1 MKAYDNIRQGIVAVK
16 CTQRFVRGDDGDQ
29 GIPVVQ
35 LREAAI
41 VRSLDHPNIVSFY
54 DVILTPTA
62 IYFVME
68 LGDCNLREHLR
79 ELESRGDSTLSEV
92 ALRGFG
98 RQLFSALAYCHAAH
112 IMHRWDF

>member
-1 MKAYDNIRQGIVAVK
+1 MKAYDNINQRSVAVK
-16 CTQRFVRGDDGDQ
+16 CAQRYLREDDGDDQ

-54 DVILTPTA
+54 DIFLTPTA

-68 LGDCNLREHLR
+68 LGYCNLRAHLR
-79 ELESRGDSTLSEV
+79 ERESHGDSTLSAG

-112 IMHRWDF
+112 IMHR